1 MCSLSLFHL
10 KNVLFNAKKE
20 QGSLG
25 RDWLTGQFILKVG
38 DFIQA
43 TSIDLVNDHYKVLK
57 DSGETFV
64 VGFLEFGINWL

>member
-1 MCSLSLFHL
+1 MYFSI
-10 KNVLFNAKKE
+10 NAKKE

-38 DFIQA
+38 DFIQT

-64 VGFLEFGINWL
+64 VGFLECGINWL